1 MPLRKNFL
9 KRFAKVFQIK
19 ISRKGDW
26 LGKILS
32 GKAYGIC
39 VACEKPIAEARLE
52 AMPETPLCVNC
63 SR

>member
-1 MPLRKNFL
+1 M
-9 KRFAKVFQIK
+9 
-19 ISRKGDW
+19 
-26 LGKILS
+26 GKILS